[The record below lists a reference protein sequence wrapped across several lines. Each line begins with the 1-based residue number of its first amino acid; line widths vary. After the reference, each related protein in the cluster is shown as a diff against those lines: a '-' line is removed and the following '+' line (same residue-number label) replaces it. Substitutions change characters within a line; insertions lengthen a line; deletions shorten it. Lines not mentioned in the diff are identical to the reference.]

1 MNTADVNF
9 YTVKQI
15 DDYLDTDEVLT
26 RCSLLEKWGFGPAKI
41 EDGSDPWF
49 ALEHTRNSLIDRL
62 KTRLAIANGCDG
74 AIPGSKRADVL
85 LDKGFYNYETL
96 CKHIHTSHGDSKDPV
111 RPSQETEDSL
121 RGFMAV
127 LLDNIAGISTAK
139 FVFCDESAEIIIKTD
154 DGLDFSFEVFYDS
167 LSEMIA
173 HAGIPNGTSRDG
185 HIKYDFFAIS
195 IPAFSEP
202 KALEFYRKVNRENM
216 TRKALSLVRGIN

>member
-1 MNTADVNF
+1 MNTTDVNF

-15 DDYLDTDEVLT
+15 DDFLNTDEVIAQST
-26 RCSLLEKWGFGPAKI
+26 
-41 EDGSDPWF
+41 SDNCKWF
-49 ALEHTRNSLIDRL
+49 ALQHTRNQLIDRL
-62 KTRLAIANGCDG
+62 KTRLAIANGCDSS
-74 AIPGSKRADVL
+74 IPGIKRAEVMM
-85 LDKGFYNYETL
+85 DKGFYNYETL
-96 CKHIHTSHGDSKDPV
+96 CKHISTSYGDSNNPV

-121 RGFMAV
+121 RGFMAA

-154 DGLDFSFEVFYDS
+154 DGLDLSFEVFYDS
-167 LSEMIA
+167 LGEMA
-173 HAGIPNGTSRDG
+173 VAAGIPNGTSWGDG
-185 HIKYDFFAIS
+185 QPKYDYFAIA